1 MARVVHDQQ
10 HRKELVAGGMAD
22 YLLASKSWTVK
33 QSFFV
38 FTTIPGYRDARERLG
53 NRATDFFE
61 VNS

>member
-22 YLLASKSWTVK
+22 YLLESKSWTVK

-38 FTTIPGYRDARERLG
+38 SQPSQAI
-53 NRATDFFE
+53 ATP
-61 VNS
+61 VNG